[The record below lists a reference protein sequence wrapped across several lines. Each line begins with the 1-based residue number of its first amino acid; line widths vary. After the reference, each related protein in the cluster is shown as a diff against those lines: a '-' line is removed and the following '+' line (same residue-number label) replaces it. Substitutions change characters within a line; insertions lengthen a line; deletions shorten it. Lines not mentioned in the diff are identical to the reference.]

1 MRSTW
6 GPGGGAGSRSGVTP
20 LPRVPYAFFSGP
32 LNHVQGGGR
41 CRWQRLRRGAM
52 EPPAV
57 VNEPASCPVLGPQ
70 RLQQDAG
77 TPSRDYTQDQLDS
90 VVLKQIQE
98 PDGSLSRIVFRKG
111 GAVDLPTLEALC
123 AKVGWPHR
131 PMHKVRAALQN
142 SFMVA
147 TLTLEGDDGGPGA
160 DPGRQHPAR
169 LIGLARATSDGVFN
183 ATLWDVLVDP
193 AFQGQGLGKALVE
206 TMVRCLL
213 RLDITNITL
222 FADAHTVGF
231 YQGLGFEVD
240 PRDIKGMFW

>member
-1 MRSTW
+1 MRCSW
-6 GPGGGAGSRSGVTP
+6 VRGEGGVSRSGVSP
-20 LPRVPYAFFSGP
+20 LPRVPYAFCSGP
-32 LNHVQGGGR
+32 LHHVRDGGLL
-41 CRWQRLRRGAM
+41 RWQRLRRGAM

-57 VNEPASCPVLGPQ
+57 VTGAASCPVLGPQ
-70 RLQQDAG
+70 RLQPEA
-77 TPSRDYTQDQLDS
+77 PPRDYTEDRLDS
-90 VVLKQIQE
+90 VVLKEIQE

-131 PMHKVRAALQN
+131 PMYKVRAALQN

-147 TLTLEGDDGGPGA
+147 TLTLERGGPGTQ
-160 DPGRQHPAR
+160 PPAR

-206 TMVRCLL
+206 TVVRCLL

-222 FADAHTVGF
+222 FADATTVGF

-240 PRDIKGMFW
+240 PRAIKGMFW